1 MPTVFLLDCSLS
13 MLQTTSVDD
22 AAYQRR
28 HLAIEGLQTIIRH
41 MGAHFQ
47 MEFSA
52 LLAFSSSV
60 EPLISWTRDYT
71 SIESRLA
78 VPIAMGDRTDVARAI
93 QFAIDYVVAE
103 WGTVSP
109 PCQIV
114 VVTDSPSID
123 AATADFAIPFPCK
136 LHVLLLASPDEV
148 ESIDKTSARLCNP
161 LGSLFIHCPNGALSF
176 QSSSDM
182 FRRLVD
188 AHFVPFSGELCCG
201 ALKSKIC
208 LIPPPIKFR
217 PGTWRDQY
225 SCAISSNKDTDEFP
239 QKIEICGFLPISE
252 FSGPPCMSRHLVL
265 DDPSLAQRIKVDEKP
280 LETTVA
286 MESGRKSNP
295 SSANV
300 GGTRGLGI
308 KQERPDSSGLIGSEK
323 IDYGKSPSFR
333 ILLHGSLKVENMAA
347 LAKLG

>member
-1 MPTVFLLDCSLS
+1 MSLRPCRPSFSSTARFPCSKQRPS
-13 MLQTTSVDD
+13 TTR
-22 AAYQRR
+22 RR

-60 EPLISWTRDYT
+60 EPLVSWTRDYT

-114 VVTDSPSID
+114 VVADSPSID

-188 AHFVPFSGELCCG
+188 AHFVPANCVAARSNQ
-201 ALKSKIC
+201 KSANFRV
-208 LIPPPIKFR
+208 LRPPP
-217 PGTWRDQY
+217 P
-225 SCAISSNKDTDEFP
+225 P
-239 QKIEICGFLPISE
+239 
-252 FSGPPCMSRHLVL
+252 PPCMSRHLVL
-265 DDPSLAQRIKVDEKP
+265 EIKVNEKS
-280 LETTVA
+280 LEASVTV
-286 MESGRKSNP
+286 ESGRKSNP
-295 SSANV
+295 SSA
-300 GGTRGLGI
+300 T
-308 KQERPDSSGLIGSEK
+308 ERTDSELNRR
-323 IDYGKSPSFR
+323 DQT
-333 ILLHGSLKVENMAA
+333 AA
-347 LAKLG
+347 V